1 MDAPLGERER
11 LKLQIIAR
19 AQLPLAEQRAELEDS
34 LISFVEAAWPSL
46 DPSPYQPSWAIDAWN
61 RGIVCITALQ
71 HCCPLHPN

>member
-34 LISFVEAAWPSL
+34 LISFVEGAWSSL
-46 DPSPYQPSWAIDAWN
+46 DPLALSAIVGHRRAVRAPAGG
-61 RGIVCITALQ
+61 RGWPDQKAAR
-71 HCCPLHPN
+71 